1 MKKIAIGM
9 ILLAIC
15 QSVFGAT
22 AGSCEAEA
30 TALSGTKTV
39 KLTAEYD
46 PDDGTYNSDSGVYY
60 FKATLQRSN
69 GYTVWT
75 TGLASGT
82 DVTLGC
88 SQAEAS
94 ASYEGNYPSAD
105 FIEVSE
111 AGGNQR
117 YVMYASDWYIDDED
131 ASMSDPRSW
140 VYYFKLEGTVGESV
154 TVNFSKG
161 TIVPQGRAENPR
173 TISPTTNA
181 STVNANLEIDGEYY
195 FTARLTAG
203 RLYAFGTDG
212 GTATTPLAVT
222 MLGAEDAEDVVVYAD
237 PSYDTAPYDSG
248 IFVTV
253 DKTATYYIVVDTSG
267 EDNGAAFRLIN
278 RMVPAR
284 AAASHNATV
293 LSVDNGYS
301 ATFEAG
307 YKCNIFSTGYYDE
320 IIDESLFSI
329 TAEKGARYVAQTI
342 GAQTNL
348 LMRVYKSNGDKIGE
362 NTAESDNSLNV
373 RYAFEVPTAGRY
385 YIGVCQ
391 NLYDEFAQTPA
402 YLPVTLKVTDISTVE
417 STPDEWDPADDTAD
431 TATGLTAVPG
441 TESDDPEKV
450 DVEGHGWHALGT
462 TDWADTFVIAARK
475 GITYRFSTTI
485 EDETAVH
492 NRLYAEV
499 FTLSGKTER
508 ALDSAYG
515 DINPGEA
522 VPLTFT
528 ASANSPYYIR
538 ISVAEG
544 QGLDYPNYKVHS
556 MAYTTSGAELGI
568 LTVNTPGAPSATWSL
583 GSESVKY
590 PSGSSVL
597 VSGTQTIKF
606 STVSGYKAAV
616 PSMTVTVNPGAEPT
630 VVEVKYSDTF
640 DPKDDAPAGRT
651 GTVSHAATAL
661 SFKNTDT
668 EYAKRTLWDDDPEDN
683 FAITGA
689 DGYFYDIALRN
700 VEGDDVT
707 FSITNAEMGVI
718 AENVS
723 FVTQVTM
730 PKTKSKYLLTVK
742 NGDKATVF
750 GGYSLHGKFA
760 NVGAIKFART
770 AVSAKENA
778 ASVAVTVNRTAK
790 DGVVRVRYG
799 TVADT
804 AKPGE
809 DYVAQNGVLEWADGD
824 NKAKTITVKLIPDL
838 VPVYEGNKTFSI
850 QLKALEDDERA
861 ASEYPASIVGG
872 DTCTVTLTETS
883 RATDTVESAYA
894 KVAPKLATVKTETVP
909 LETGTFYGVLA
920 EDGSA
925 LTNGLPQLASVT
937 LTASVPTSTRP
948 SKLSA
953 KVALAGKTYTFSGEG
968 WEYGGEEGTV
978 EKELFLVQKLNRI
991 SEETGRTVS
1000 VTVTNTLSITI
1011 ASGATDDEGSWLA
1024 SGGTATLV
1032 MNVPDANNK
1041 GYQEEIHYTGALY
1054 RQNAKIQDYLTAVTN
1069 FTGYYTV
1076 ALVAP
1081 GVDAMEAPAGNG
1093 YITLTIDNKGA
1104 VKAAGAL
1111 ADGTTKPSLSVAA
1124 CAMKE
1129 DESSANGYSM
1139 YVPLFFARSPVVFG
1153 GVIRLY
1159 ADESGEIVVDSTRPL
1174 VWNNDNGKLTY
1185 YGENGYRL
1193 SLDPAGGWYDK
1204 VVNLQAYYLTR
1215 AFEVSAPDASEFFTE
1230 ALTANSATK
1239 DYHFVD
1245 AVQPNGSAVD
1255 LAGDAF
1261 ATAKKTLVRSGTLY
1275 DLAASANPCNV
1286 QVKLARATGL
1296 VTGTFSLWS
1305 ENDDGSKQKEISGF
1319 KHFGVLVINRDTVA
1333 PLDDEIVCAGFCTQ
1347 AVKVG
1352 DYNETTKR
1360 TTTRS
1365 ITASLPFNLLGVDQ
1379 GEPDWWADDWG
1390 EPE

>member
-1 MKKIAIGM
+1 MA
-9 ILLAIC
+9 LLAAC
-15 QSVFGAT
+15 HGVFGAT

-30 TALSGTKTV
+30 TALSGAKTV

-46 PDDGTYNSDSGVYY
+46 PDDKTYNSDSGVYY

-75 TGLASGT
+75 TGLSSDT
-82 DVTLGC
+82 DVTLDC
-88 SQAEAS
+88 YQAEAS
-94 ASYEGNYPSAD
+94 DSYDGNYPSAD
-105 FIEVSE
+105 FMEVSE

-131 ASMSDPRSW
+131 ASMSDPKSW

-154 TVNFSKG
+154 TINFSKG
-161 TIVPQGRAENPR
+161 TIVPQGRSDNPR
-173 TISPTTNA
+173 VISPTTSA
-181 STVNANLEIDGEYY
+181 ATVGANLEVEGEYY
-195 FTARLTAG
+195 FSARLTAG
-203 RLYAFGTDG
+203 RLYAFGTGG
-212 GTATTPLAVT
+212 GTAANPLSVSV
-222 MLGAEDAEDVVVYAD
+222 LGAEGDEGVVVYAD

-253 DKTATYYIVVDTSG
+253 DTNATYYIVVDTTG
-267 EDNGAAFRLIN
+267 EDNGAAFRLVN
-278 RMVPAR
+278 RIFPSR
-284 AAASHNATV
+284 AAASHNATA
-293 LSVDNGYS
+293 LSVDNGYT

-307 YKCNIFSTGYYDE
+307 YKCDISTGYYDE
-320 IIDESLFSI
+320 IIDESLFSV
-329 TAEKGARYVAQTI
+329 TAASGARYVAQTI

-348 LMRVYKSNGDKIGE
+348 LMRVYKSNGDIISE
-362 NTAESDNSLNV
+362 NTAESDGSLNV
-373 RYAFEVPTAGRY
+373 RCAFQAPTAGTY

-391 NLYDEFAQTPA
+391 NLYDEFAQKPA
-402 YLPVTLKVTDISTVE
+402 YLPVTLKVTDASAVE
-417 STPDEWDPADDTAD
+417 GSPDEWDPADDSPD
-431 TATGLTAVPG
+431 TATGLAAVPG
-441 TESDDPEKV
+441 TAADDPSKV
-450 DVEGHGWHALGT
+450 DVEGHGWHALGM

-475 GITYRFSTTI
+475 DITYCLSATV
-485 EDETAVH
+485 EDEDAVH
-492 NRLYAEV
+492 NRLSAEV

-508 ALDSAYG
+508 AFSAVSG
-515 DINPGEA
+515 DINPGAA

-528 ASANSPYYIR
+528 AAANAAYYIR
-538 ISVAEG
+538 ISVEG
-544 QGLDYPNYKVHS
+544 GSGLDYPNYKVHS
-556 MAYTTSGAELGI
+556 MAYMTSGAQLGI

-597 VSGTQTIKF
+597 VSGTQTVKL
-606 STVSGYKAAV
+606 STVRGYKAAV
-616 PSMTVTVNPGAEPT
+616 SSTTVKVDPGAKPT

-640 DPKDDAPAGRT
+640 DPRDDAPAGRT
-651 GTVSHAATAL
+651 GRVSHSATAL
-661 SFKNTDT
+661 SFKNVET

-689 DGYFYDIALRN
+689 DGYYYDISLKN

-707 FSITNAEMGVI
+707 FSITNAENGVV
-718 AENVS
+718 AENVKAVS
-723 FVTQVTM
+723 QLTM
-730 PKTKSKYLLTVK
+730 PKTKSKYFLAVK
-742 NGDKATVF
+742 NGDKATAY
-750 GGYSLHGKFA
+750 GGYSLFGKFA

-770 AVSAKENA
+770 AVSARENA
-778 ASVAVTVNRTAK
+778 ASVVITVNRTAR
-790 DGVVRVRYG
+790 DGVVRVKYG
-799 TVADT
+799 TVAGT

-809 DYVAQNGVLEWADGD
+809 DYIAQNGVLEWANGD

-838 VPVYEGNKTFSI
+838 VPVYEGNKTFTV
-850 QLKALEDDERA
+850 QLKAFEDDERE

-894 KVAPKLATVKTETVP
+894 KVAPRLATVRTETVP
-909 LETGTFYGVLA
+909 LETGTFYGVLS

-948 SKLSA
+948 SRLSA
-953 KVALAGKTYTFSGEG
+953 KVALAGKTYTFTAEG
-968 WEYGGEEGTV
+968 WDDGETEGTL
-978 EKELFLVQKLNRI
+978 EREFSLVQRLNRLD
-991 SEETGRTVS
+991 EESGRTVS
-1000 VTVTNTLSITI
+1000 VTVTNTLVVTA
-1011 ASGATDDEGSWLA
+1011 ASGETATDGDWLK

-1041 GYQEEIHYTGALY
+1041 GYQEEIRYTGAIY

-1076 ALVAP
+1076 ALAAT
-1081 GVDAMEAPAGNG
+1081 GVDALEAPAGNG
-1093 YITLTIDNKGA
+1093 YITLTIDNKGM
-1104 VKAAGAL
+1104 VRAAGML
-1111 ADGTTKPSLSVAA
+1111 ADGTTRPSLSVAA
-1124 CAMKE
+1124 CAIKE

-1139 YVPLFFARSPVVFG
+1139 YVPLFFAKSPAVFG
-1153 GVIRLY
+1153 GELRLY
-1159 ADESGEIVVDSTRPL
+1159 AGESGEIVVDSSRPL
-1174 VWNNDNGKLTY
+1174 VWNNDNARLTY
-1185 YGENGYRL
+1185 YGEEGYRL

-1245 AVQPNGSAVD
+1245 AVQPDGTAVD

-1261 ATAKKTLVRSGTLY
+1261 STARKTLVRSGTLY
-1275 DLAASANPCNV
+1275 DLAASSNPCNV

-1305 ENDDGSKQKEISGF
+1305 ENEDGSKQKEITGL
-1319 KHFGVLVINRDTVA
+1319 KHFGVLVMNRDEAA
-1333 PLDDEIVCAGFCTQ
+1333 PLDGEIVCAGFCTQ
-1347 AVKVG
+1347 AIKVS
-1352 DYNETTKR
+1352 DYNETTGR
-1360 TTTRS
+1360 TTSRS
-1365 ITASLPFNLLGVDQ
+1365 ITASMPFNLLGVDQ

-1390 EPE
+1390 EPD